1 MPAWVQLV
9 VMFAV
14 IVAVG
19 LIVAFVQWARETG
32 RFYRNPRGEVYG
44 RFVGTA
50 LSLNSPLGVSTLENY
65 LGREMALM
73 FFNETRSDKRL
84 LPLLADATR
93 NGRPMPITERELTNP
108 PRRTVRAFQNRN
120 VLLPCA
126 NEVRRFVG
134 VFWEYWPEGQAD
146 LLTARSFDQLCQD
159 LDLAS
164 QQEAWPQWFNDDS
177 RNARK
182 RQVFFLA
189 LHKASG
195 TRASFQT
202 WMTGW
207 ESGVGPEG
215 FAESPATMH
224 RAMAV
229 AAAWLSRLER
239 APADRLA
246 LDAAIEDYLHT
257 LRR

>member
-9 VMFAV
+9 LMFAV

-19 LIVAFVQWARETG
+19 LIVVFVQWARETG

-44 RFVGTA
+44 RFVVTA
-50 LSLNSPLGVSTLENY
+50 LSLGSPLGLLGVSTLENY
-65 LGREMALM
+65 LGREMALL
-73 FFNETRSDKRL
+73 FFNMARSDKRL

-108 PRRTVRAFQNRN
+108 PPRTVRAFQKKN

-134 VFWEYWPEGQAD
+134 IFWDYCPEGQTD
-146 LLTARSFDQLCQD
+146 YLIARSFDQLCQD
-159 LDLAS
+159 LDPAS
-164 QQEAWPQWFNDDS
+164 QQDAWRQTSFSDDS
-177 RNARK
+177 RNARTW
-182 RQVFFLA
+182 QLFELA

-202 WMTGW
+202 WSTEW
-207 ESGVGPEG
+207 EAEVNP
-215 FAESPATMH
+215 FAEPPATTH
-224 RAMAV
+224 RAAAV
-229 AAAWLSRLER
+229 AACWLVGLER
-239 APADRLA
+239 VP
-246 LDAAIEDYLHT
+246 AIEDYLHT